1 MAVRLIAIDIDGTLL
16 DSRWRLSAA
25 NARAIAQASARGMEV
40 ALITG
45 RRFDFALP
53 VAQQLDG
60 PVTMVVNNGALI
72 RSRDGATYLRHLL
85 ARDTA
90 RRVLAATQPWRETAA
105 VVFDR
110 PMKNQVVLERIA
122 WDDPIRGGYYARNR
136 SFLGEVF
143 PLEAC
148 LTEDPIQVMFTGAVA
163 VIQEVERALCSVE
176 FRDTFFTA
184 VTTYETRNFAMVDVL
199 NPVCSK
205 GAALAEWARVRGYGR
220 EEVMAIGDNH
230 NDREM
235 LSFAGV
241 PVVMGNAVQELKG
254 QGWHETRSN
263 DEDGV
268 AAAIEAFAL
277 RAAAPCA

>member
-16 DSRWRLSAA
+16 DSRWRLSGA
-25 NARAIAQASARGMEV
+25 NARAIAQASAQGIEV
-40 ALITG
+40 ALVTG

-53 VAQQLDG
+53 VAGQLAG
-60 PVTMVVNNGALI
+60 PVTMIVNNGALI
-72 RSRDGATYLRHLL
+72 RSRDGATHLRRLL
-85 ARDTA
+85 SADTA
-90 RRVLAATQPWRETAA
+90 RRVLAFTQPWRETAA

-110 PMKNQVVLERIA
+110 PMKNQVVLEKIP
-122 WDDPIRGGYYARNR
+122 WDDPIRGGYFARNR
-136 SFLGEVF
+136 PFLAEVS

-163 VIQEVERALCSVE
+163 VIRDVERALSSAGLG
-176 FRDTFFTA
+176 DTFFSA
-184 VTTYETRNFAMVDVL
+184 VTIYETRNFGMIDVL
-199 NPVCSK
+199 NPACSK
-205 GAALAEWARVRGYGR
+205 GAALAGWARVRGYAR
-220 EEVMAIGDNH
+220 EEVMAIGDNL

-241 PVVMGNAVQELKG
+241 PVVMGNAVPELKD

-268 AAAIEAFAL
+268 AVAIEAFAL
-277 RAAAPCA
+277 GTAPCA